1 LNHLELAPQGRVEA
15 DSEPRKILISVRS
28 GSASERALMS
38 SAQAMAANLL
48 VAARSEAHD
57 SLIEQIRHVCP
68 GFVVDEGEDFAD
80 ALLRLLAAQI

>member
-1 LNHLELAPQGRVEA
+1 
-15 DSEPRKILISVRS
+15 
-28 GSASERALMS
+28 MS

-80 ALLRLLAAQI
+80 ALLRLLAAQRLEDTQRVIPVMCT